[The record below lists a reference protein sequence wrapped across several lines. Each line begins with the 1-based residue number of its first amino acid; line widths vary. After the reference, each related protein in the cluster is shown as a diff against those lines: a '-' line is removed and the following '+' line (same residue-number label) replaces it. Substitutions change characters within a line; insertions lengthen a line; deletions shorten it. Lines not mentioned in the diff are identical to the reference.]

1 MNRNGD
7 YHKLSFGRFLKTIFL
22 VEILQGMWL
31 TLRHLFTPAVTQQY
45 PEVKPQLAP
54 GFRGFHALMRDEN
67 GKEKFIA
74 CCLCEGACPTNVI
87 TIYSEER
94 QNQEKVPVVYDMN
107 MLRCIFC
114 GLCVEVCPVEAIV
127 MTPYFE
133 FANYSREDFILDKK
147 KLLALGDRAVA
158 EGVEVYKTSVY

>member
-7 YHKLSFGRFLKTIFL
+7 LTFGRFLKTIFL

-31 TLRHLFTPAVTQQY
+31 TLRRLFSPAVTQQY
-45 PEVKPQLAP
+45 PEKMPDLAP
-54 GFRGFHALMRDEN
+54 GYRGFHALMKDEN
-67 GKEKFIA
+67 GKEKCIA

-94 QNQEKVPVVYDMN
+94 RNQEKVPVVYEMN

-133 FANYSREDFILDKK
+133 FANYSRQDFILDKK

-158 EGVEVYKTSVY
+158 EGVDVFKTSVYS

>member
-1 MNRNGD
+1 MEYNPN
-7 YHKLSFGRFLKTIFL
+7 KISFVKFLKAIFL
-22 VEILQGMWL
+22 VEILKGMWL

-45 PEVKPQLAP
+45 PEVTPDLAP
-54 GFRGFHALMRDEN
+54 GFRGFHALMRDEQ
-67 GKEKFIA
+67 GVEKCIA
-74 CCLCEGACPTNVI
+74 CCLCEGACPTNVT
-87 TIYSEER
+87 TIYTEER

-133 FANYSREDFILDKK
+133 FAGYSREDFILDKK
-147 KLLALGDRAVA
+147 QLLELGDRAVR

>member
-1 MNRNGD
+1 MNRNGQLD
-7 YHKLSFGRFLKTIFL
+7 FRRFLRTVLLLDIWK
-22 VEILQGMWL
+22 GMWT
-31 TLRHLFTPAVTQQY
+31 TLKHLFRPAVTQRY
-45 PEVKPQLAP
+45 PEVRPELAP
-54 GFRGFHALMRDEN
+54 GFRGFHALMKDEN
-67 GKEKFIA
+67 GKEKCIA

-87 TIYSEER
+87 TIYSEEGP
-94 QNQEKVPVVYDMN
+94 NHEKIPVVYEMN

-147 KLLALGDRAVA
+147 KLLELGERAVR
-158 EGVEVYKTSVY
+158 EGVPVYKTSVFS